1 MPRRIISW
9 LTVSPERLDTVLEDI
24 NYGSEP
30 GNRFYALVATST
42 LIACLGLVANSTA
55 VIIGAM
61 LVAPLMT
68 PLFGI
73 ALALVRGE
81 TSLLGRALRAEII
94 GVLLGVGIATIF
106 GALPLALEVT
116 PEMLSRT
123 QPNLLDLLVAVL
135 AGFAGAFAM
144 IDERLSPTL
153 PGVAIA
159 TAIVPPVANTGLC
172 LAVGAFNGAYGSFLL
187 FLANSLSIL
196 IVSCATFLAAG
207 LARKIPWA
215 EKWGLVK
222 RFGVPTLGFLVVA
235 ILLTH
240 SLVKIVN
247 DRYLTTS
254 IHKVISEEL
263 SQFPTTALV
272 RESHQ
277 ISRNKLYVLATVRTP
292 KVISPNR
299 VKHIQE
305 ALSQKLAMPTE
316 LIMRSV
322 LAKDISATGATSEA
336 TAENL
341 NGSIVTA
348 KVSPEVLK
356 LQFAEQAIREILVS
370 RPEMDLLEVDML
382 YFPKG
387 PYILATLQG
396 PRVLIPNEVREFE
409 QKIQTR
415 LQDPSIHLV
424 VRSVVTEDV
433 SAGGRILYG
442 WSHLGKQDPAQKA
455 VMVQIQEA
463 VREKFKRFSDLFVT
477 NVDAAPKD
485 GSWQVR
491 AEVVGARIIS
501 PEESAAIEKE
511 VSRELDVEIK
521 IFFWSKSQA
530 MVTPQGYDSV
540 EDFTKK
546 RLEKMEGVRGEPSS
560 PQGDAPAKEAA
571 PGGK

>member
-1 MPRRIISW
+1 MPRRLITW
-9 LTVSPERLDTVLEDI
+9 LKVSPERLDTVLEDI

-81 TSLLGRALRAEII
+81 PRLLGRSLRAEII
-94 GVLLGVGIATIF
+94 GVLLGVGIATVF
-106 GALPLALEVT
+106 GTLPLALEVT

-172 LAVGAFNGAYGSFLL
+172 LAVGAFHGAYGSFLL

-196 IVSCATFLAAG
+196 IVSCATFFAAG
-207 LARKIPWA
+207 LSREIPWA
-215 EKWGLVK
+215 EKWGLCK
-222 RFGVPTLGFLVVA
+222 RFGVPTMGFLVVA

-240 SLVKIVN
+240 SLVKIVD

-254 IHKVISEEL
+254 IKKVIGGEL
-263 SQFPTTALV
+263 SQFPTTAML
-272 RESHQ
+272 RENHQ
-277 ISRNKLYVLATVRTP
+277 ISGDKLYILATVRTP

-305 ALSQKLAMPTE
+305 TLSHKTGMPTE
-316 LIMRSV
+316 LIMRCV
-322 LAKDISATGATSEA
+322 LTKDISATGATSEV

-341 NGSIVTA
+341 NGSFLTG
-348 KVSPEVLK
+348 KVAPDVLK
-356 LQFAEQAIREILVS
+356 LQFAEQAIREILAS
-370 RPEMDLLEVDML
+370 RPEVDLIEVDLLH
-382 YFPKG
+382 FPRG
-387 PYILATLQG
+387 PCILATLQA
-396 PRVLIPNEVREFE
+396 PRVLIASEVREFE
-409 QKIQTR
+409 EKIQTR
-415 LQDPSIHLV
+415 LQDTSVHLL
-424 VRSVVTEDV
+424 VRCVITEDV
-433 SAGGRILYG
+433 DDAGRILYG

-455 VMVQIQEA
+455 IMVQIQGS
-463 VREKFKRFSDLFVT
+463 VREKFRRFDDLFAT

-501 PEESAAIEKE
+501 PQESAAIEKE
-511 VSRELDVEIK
+511 VSRELGREIK

-530 MVTPQGYDSV
+530 MVTPGGYDSV

-546 RLEKMEGVRGEPSS
+546 RLEKTEAVKSDSS
-560 PQGDAPAKEAA
+560 PLPSASPVTEATS
-571 PGGK
+571 GGK

>member
-1 MPRRIISW
+1 MPRRLISW

-222 RFGVPTLGFLVVA
+222 RFGVPALGFLVVA

-263 SQFPTTALV
+263 VQFPTTALL

-277 ISRNKLYVLATVRTP
+277 ISRDKLYVLATVRTP

-305 ALSQKLAMPTE
+305 ALSQKLEMPTE

-356 LQFAEQAIREILVS
+356 LQFAEQAIREILAS
-370 RPEMDLLEVDML
+370 RPEIDLLEVDLL
-382 YFPKG
+382 YFPRG
-387 PYILATLQG
+387 QYILATLQG

-409 QKIQTR
+409 QKIQAR
-415 LQDPSIHLV
+415 LQDPSIHLL
-424 VRSVVTEDV
+424 VRSVVAEDV

-455 VMVQIQEA
+455 IMVQIQEA
-463 VREKFKRFSDLFVT
+463 VREKFKRFSDLFAT

-511 VSRELDVEIK
+511 VSRELGVEIK

-560 PQGDAPAKEAA
+560 PQGEAPATEAA

>member
-222 RFGVPTLGFLVVA
+222 RFGVPALGFLVVA

-263 SQFPTTALV
+263 VQFPTTALL

-277 ISRNKLYVLATVRTP
+277 ISRDKLYVLATVRTP

-305 ALSQKLAMPTE
+305 ALSQKLEMPTE

-356 LQFAEQAIREILVS
+356 LQFAEQAIREILAS
-370 RPEMDLLEVDML
+370 RPEIDLLEVDLL
-382 YFPKG
+382 YFPRG
-387 PYILATLQG
+387 QYILATLQG

-409 QKIQTR
+409 QKIQAR
-415 LQDPSIHLV
+415 LQDPSIHLL
-424 VRSVVTEDV
+424 VRSVVAEDV

-455 VMVQIQEA
+455 IMVQIQEA
-463 VREKFKRFSDLFVT
+463 VREKFKRFSDLFAT

-511 VSRELDVEIK
+511 VSRELGVEIK

-560 PQGDAPAKEAA
+560 PQGDAPATEAA

>member
-81 TSLLGRALRAEII
+81 ASLLGRALRAEII

-196 IVSCATFLAAG
+196 IIACATFLAAG
-207 LARKIPWA
+207 LARKIPWE

-222 RFGVPTLGFLVVA
+222 RFGVPALGFLLVA

-254 IHKVISEEL
+254 IHKVISEQL
-263 SQFPTTALV
+263 VQFPTTALL

-277 ISRNKLYVLATVRTP
+277 ISRDRLYVLATVRTP
-292 KVISPNR
+292 KVISPTR

-305 ALSQKLAMPTE
+305 ALSKKLGMPTE

-341 NGSIVTA
+341 NGSILTA
-348 KVSPEVLK
+348 KISPEVLK

-370 RPEMDLLEVDML
+370 RPEIDLLEVDL
-382 YFPKG
+382 LHFPRG
-387 PYILATLQG
+387 PYILATLQA
-396 PRVLIPNEVREFE
+396 PRVLIPTEVREFE
-409 QKIQTR
+409 QKIQAR
-415 LQDPSIHLV
+415 LQDPSIHLL

-511 VSRELDVEIK
+511 VSRELGVEIK

-560 PQGDAPAKEAA
+560 PPGDAPATEAA